1 MSNITIYTQD
11 VNGIFAGAVECD
23 PLGPVPPGTLTPPPT
38 LTPPQV
44 AQWQGDAWVVLP
56 EYPPAPPPAPTPEPD
71 WRTPMMVE
79 LRAKRD
85 TLLNVLDGI
94 QADALTSG
102 NTADAISCKNIKA
115 ALKGVPELPSVVN
128 ATSATA
134 LKMATIMAYQS
145 AIAGAPVGVLALFAG
160 YLK

>member
-1 MSNITIYTQD
+1 MKKAWIENGVVRDVCRGDPAQTYHPDIAAQYDTD
-11 VNGIFAGAVECD
+11 VPDDAVNGA
-23 PLGPVPPGTLTPPPT
+23 TLEDGVWINPPP
-38 LTPPQV
+38 P
-44 AQWQGDAWVVLP
+44 
-56 EYPPAPPPAPTPEPD
+56 PPAPPPAPPPEPD
-71 WRTPMMVE
+71 WRTPMMSE